1 MSLCRRKLATVPP
14 SASLKQAMDR
24 MTAKGVRQLPVV
36 LQVEAGVEAARR
48 EGGEGGGHGG
58 EEDKGGYSSSGN
70 ESSGSSDVSLYVIG
84 VLDREDVA
92 TSVR

>member
-1 MSLCRRKLATVPP
+1 MSLCRRRLATIPP

-36 LQVEAGVEAARR
+36 LQVEGARR
-48 EGGEGGGHGG
+48 EGGVEGVQGG
-58 EEDKGGYSSSGN
+58 EEDKGGYSSSGS
-70 ESSGSSDVSLYVIG
+70 ESSSSSSSDASLYVIG

-92 TSVR
+92 TNVR